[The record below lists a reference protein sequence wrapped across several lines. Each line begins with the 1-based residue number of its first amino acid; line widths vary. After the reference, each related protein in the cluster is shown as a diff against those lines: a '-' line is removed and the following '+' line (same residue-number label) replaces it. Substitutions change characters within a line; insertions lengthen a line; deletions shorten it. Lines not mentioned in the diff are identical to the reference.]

1 MKQKKYGFF
10 SAFRDLF
17 RFSKEENKKMYIIGI
32 LFMIAFVVTSMI
44 YKTSYSNLIA
54 NIMSLNYEKAIKL
67 ALLCGLLRIFS
78 ITYFHNQYRKA
89 IIQSGEEIS
98 ASIQKKIY
106 SKILTLSISSFE
118 NIKSGKIF
126 TTIKAADSGM
136 MSTISSLLQESAYC
150 FTSAIMLLIIF
161 FIDYKVGIVV
171 TTVSV
176 LSLSLFKI
184 QLDKSKK
191 YLYDEFEYS
200 DSYSTLI
207 SETTKGIREIKA
219 LDLKNKCY
227 NFFEDDI
234 DNLKK
239 VRTTRRLLGKNVNT
253 AKWTIR
259 IIGDTIVI
267 LYIINQLKLS
277 SISVETAMLL
287 ITYMNNII
295 DDVFH
300 RIIEHDFGISEF
312 TANMLRIKSLLE
324 DNKLEKEKFGKNS
337 YNDIIGNIKLK
348 NVIFSYN
355 DVNDNVLDNV
365 SFKFKSKKKN
375 AIIGMSG
382 CGKTTIFKLLLKQY
396 SNYSGN
402 ILIDNHNIKDFSEKS
417 LRDTV
422 TIVNQ
427 EPVLFNM
434 TIKDNLLMV
443 NEKAT
448 DEEIKKACKLANID
462 DFINTL
468 PNKYDEIIEENTTNL
483 SVGQKQRIAI
493 ARAILKNTP
502 IILFDEVTSSLDKNS
517 KRIIEKTI
525 NKLSEEKTI
534 IVIAHT
540 LDSVENYDNIVILK
554 DGKIKEQG
562 SHDELMKIKGLY
574 FKMINL

>member
-1 MKQKKYGFF
+1 
-10 SAFRDLF
+10 
-17 RFSKEENKKMYIIGI
+17 
-32 LFMIAFVVTSMI
+32 
-44 YKTSYSNLIA
+44 
-54 NIMSLNYEKAIKL
+54 
-67 ALLCGLLRIFS
+67 
-78 ITYFHNQYRKA
+78 
-89 IIQSGEEIS
+89 
-98 ASIQKKIY
+98 
-106 SKILTLSISSFE
+106 
-118 NIKSGKIF
+118 
-126 TTIKAADSGM
+126 M

-312 TANMLRIKSLLE
+312 TANMLRIKSL
-324 DNKLEKEKFGKNS
+324 
-337 YNDIIGNIKLK
+337 
-348 NVIFSYN
+348 
-355 DVNDNVLDNV
+355 
-365 SFKFKSKKKN
+365 
-375 AIIGMSG
+375 
-382 CGKTTIFKLLLKQY
+382 
-396 SNYSGN
+396 
-402 ILIDNHNIKDFSEKS
+402 
-417 LRDTV
+417 
-422 TIVNQ
+422 
-427 EPVLFNM
+427 
-434 TIKDNLLMV
+434 
-443 NEKAT
+443 
-448 DEEIKKACKLANID
+448 
-462 DFINTL
+462 
-468 PNKYDEIIEENTTNL
+468 
-483 SVGQKQRIAI
+483 
-493 ARAILKNTP
+493 
-502 IILFDEVTSSLDKNS
+502 
-517 KRIIEKTI
+517 
-525 NKLSEEKTI
+525 
-534 IVIAHT
+534 
-540 LDSVENYDNIVILK
+540 
-554 DGKIKEQG
+554 
-562 SHDELMKIKGLY
+562 
-574 FKMINL
+574 